1 MAGKMDVLKVRSLTV
16 SMVLK
21 KERLMES
28 KRDDSTVV
36 LLVAY

>member
-36 LLVAY
+36 LLVA